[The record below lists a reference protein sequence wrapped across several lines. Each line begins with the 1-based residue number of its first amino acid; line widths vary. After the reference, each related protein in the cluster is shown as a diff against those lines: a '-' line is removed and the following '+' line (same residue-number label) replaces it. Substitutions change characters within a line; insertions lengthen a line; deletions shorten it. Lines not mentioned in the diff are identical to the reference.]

1 METYIDVDCDDY
13 GKEFNTPRFHFVSKN
28 YESVY
33 DYCHYAGKY
42 RAAAHSICNLRDKT
56 SKEILVVFHNVLH
69 YDYHFIVRQWVEEF
83 ERQFE
88 CTGENTEKCITF
100 VELNQKQKKENHKI
114 HRQCKIH
121 CQLSINSFMTEAV
134 II

>member
-56 SKEILVVFHNVLH
+56 SKEILVIFHNVLQ
-69 YDYHFIVRQWVEEF
+69 YDYHFIVTLGGRIWKAIWMYWRKHWEMHNI
-83 ERQFE
+83 RRAKPKAKN
-88 CTGENTEKCITF
+88 GKP
-100 VELNQKQKKENHKI
+100 
-114 HRQCKIH
+114 
-121 CQLSINSFMTEAV
+121 
-134 II
+134 